1 MARCHTEW
9 LSRTSKITDMLSRLQ
24 VKNYVL
30 IDSLE
35 IDFPEGLIIITGQTG
50 AGKSILL
57 GALSLV
63 MGSKADASMVSEGAD
78 NCVVEA
84 EFEMGT
90 DDELKALIEENE
102 AEWEDG
108 HLIIRRVVN
117 RSGRSRAF
125 INDCPVPVQV
135 LQDISS
141 RLVDV
146 HSQHQT
152 LLLSDRNFQMGILDY
167 FAGNTTLRESCAD
180 LWRKQS
186 ALKSEISALDAKIA
200 RVAGER
206 DYNESQFKQLEA
218 AALREGELAELEEEQ
233 KQLANAEE
241 IKTGLSSV
249 EELFTA
255 SSDGDRLSL
264 DSMLKEA
271 GRYLSRVGRYVPSAS
286 ELSERVDSCRRELD
300 DILCDISQINS
311 RVDMSPERL
320 EEVEARMS
328 LIYGLFQKHGCTTEA
343 ELITLRDNL
352 SEMLFDSTQLEEK
365 REELQSRLDAIAKE
379 ISAVAEQLRISRR
392 NASANF
398 AESIQASIRG
408 LELPYAIFEVELLD
422 APLSATGADTV
433 QFRFSST
440 GRNAVDVSK
449 CASGGEMSRIML
461 ALKAMRAR
469 FAKMPTMV
477 FDEIDTGVS
486 GSVADKMGSMIC
498 DMGSYMQV
506 FAITH
511 LPQVAAKGTA
521 HYLVSKDI
529 DPATGKAVSTIKR
542 LSDDQRV
549 LELAR
554 MLSGS
559 VLTDAAIANAESLL
573 KG

>member
-1 MARCHTEW
+1 
-9 LSRTSKITDMLSRLQ
+9 MLSRLQ

-218 AALREGELAELEEEQ
+218 VALREGELAELEEEQ

-408 LELPYAIFEVELLD
+408 LELPYAIFEGELLD

>member
-1 MARCHTEW
+1 
-9 LSRTSKITDMLSRLQ
+9 MLSRLL

-84 EFEMGT
+84 EFEMG
-90 DDELKALIEENE
+90 DDEQLKSLIEENE

-152 LLLSDRNFQMGILDY
+152 MLLSDKTFQMGILDY
-167 FAGNTTLRESCAD
+167 FAGNASLRERCAE
-180 LWRKQS
+180 LWRRQS
-186 ALKSEISALDAKIA
+186 SLKSELSSLEAKIS
-200 RVAGER
+200 RIAGER
-206 DYNESQFKQLEA
+206 DYNEAQYKQLESV
-218 AALREGELAELEEEQ
+218 ALRDGELAELEEEQ

-241 IKTGLSSV
+241 IKLGLSAA

-255 SSDGDRLSL
+255 AADGERMPL
-264 DSMLKEA
+264 DSLLKEA
-271 GRYLSRVGRYVPSAS
+271 AKCLSKVGRYMPAAS
-286 ELSERVDSCRRELD
+286 DLSERVDSCRRELD
-300 DILCDISQINS
+300 DILSDVSQINS
-311 RVDMSPERL
+311 RVDMSQERL
-320 EEVEARMS
+320 DEVEARMS

-343 ELITLRDNL
+343 ELIALRDSL

-365 REELQSRLDAIAKE
+365 REELMQQIESVSKDLASVADQLHVSRQDA
-379 ISAVAEQLRISRR
+379 SGS
-392 NASANF
+392 F
-398 AESIQASIRG
+398 AENIQASIRG
-408 LELPYAIFEVELLD
+408 LELPYAIFEVEILE
-422 APLSATGADTV
+422 APLSANGIDTV

-440 GRNAVDVSK
+440 GRNAVDVAK

-469 FAKMPTMV
+469 FANMPTMI

-521 HYLVSKDI
+521 HYLVSKEI
-529 DPATGKAVSTIKR
+529 DPATSKAVSTIKR
-542 LSDDQRV
+542 LSDEQRV